1 MPGDAGLGLGAGYC
15 PVGEVFLIIVF
26 FAPGPLDAEP
36 GFYYPT
42 GMRTCIRMVCLGLC
56 LVLSSPVAWG
66 KTEDSERKTTQSQS
80 KSKSKSS
87 SKSKKGS
94 ESSKGKSKRKV
105 SQPKQPAGSFK
116 GIAWGAPLSVLSEP
130 DLREED
136 GDLKYYTVPGDD
148 MDVLGVHMRE
158 IAYVFCK
165 GKFSGA
171 LARYDGQVN
180 HLILLGKL
188 KDAYGTPLE
197 SPPNVLGDRSWRFD
211 VDEQTAIM
219 MEYAENPATGAL
231 AWMNKGQLSPCQQ
244 GAP

>member
-1 MPGDAGLGLGAGYC
+1 
-15 PVGEVFLIIVF
+15 
-26 FAPGPLDAEP
+26 
-36 GFYYPT
+36 
-42 GMRTCIRMVCLGLC
+42 MRTCIRMVCLGLC

-66 KTEDSERKTTQSQS
+66 KTEDSEKKTTQS
-80 KSKSKSS
+80 KSKSKTS
-87 SKSKKGS
+87 SKSKKSS
-94 ESSKGKSKRKV
+94 EPSKGKAKHKGP
-105 SQPKQPAGSFK
+105 QAKPAAGSFK
-116 GIAWGAPLSVLSEP
+116 GISWGAPLSVLPEP

-136 GDLKYYTVPGDD
+136 GDLKYYTVSGDD

-171 LARYDGQVN
+171 LTRYDGQVN
-180 HLILLGKL
+180 HLILLDKL
-188 KDAYGTPLE
+188 KSAYGTPLE
-197 SPPNVLGDRSWRFD
+197 SLPNVQGDRSWRFD

-244 GAP
+244 AGP